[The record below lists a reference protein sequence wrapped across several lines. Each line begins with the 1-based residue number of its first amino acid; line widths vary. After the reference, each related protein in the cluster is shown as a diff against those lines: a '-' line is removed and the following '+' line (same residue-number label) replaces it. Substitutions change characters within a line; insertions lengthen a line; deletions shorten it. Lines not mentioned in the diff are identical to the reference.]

1 MTNIPRLN
9 RDNILFVFMDL
20 QEKLLM
26 KIPEVQRLLSRNEL
40 LIAAANVLGL
50 PYMLTSQYRK
60 GLGEIA
66 GSLRDKIKVPVLDK
80 TSFSCMGDETVAKE
94 VDKSGRRSLVI
105 SGVETHICVLQT
117 CLDLLAK
124 GFQVSVVADAVAART
139 ETDHELGLKRMESAG
154 AMLVTAEMVIY
165 ELLGRSDTDAFKK
178 ILPLIKQE

>member
-9 RDNILFVFMDL
+9 RDNILFVFIDL

-26 KIPEVQRLLSRNEL
+26 KIPDVQRLLSRNEL
-40 LIAAANVLGL
+40 LIGAANVLGL

-66 GSLRDKIKVPVLDK
+66 ETLRDKIKVPVLDK
-80 TSFSCMGDETVAKE
+80 TSFSCAADETIAKE
-94 VDKSGRRSLVI
+94 LEKTGRRSLVI

-124 GFQVSVVADAVAART
+124 GFQVSVVADAVGARA
-139 ETDHELGLKRMESAG
+139 EMDHELGLQRMESAG
-154 AMLVTAEMVIY
+154 ALPVTAEMVIY

-178 ILPLIKQE
+178 LLPLIKQE

>member
-9 RDNILFVFMDL
+9 RDNILFVFIDL

-26 KIPEVQRLLSRNEL
+26 KIPGVQGVLSRNEL

-80 TSFSCMGDETVAKE
+80 TSFSCIGDETILKE
-94 VDKSGRRSLVI
+94 LEKSGKRSVII

-117 CLDLLAK
+117 CLDLLGK
-124 GFQVSVVADAVAART
+124 GFQVSVVADAVGARNKS
-139 ETDHELGLKRMESAG
+139 DHELGLKRMESAG
-154 AMLVTAEMVIY
+154 ALPVTAEMVIY
-165 ELLGRSDTDAFKK
+165 ELLGRSDSDAFKK

>member
-9 RDNILFVFMDL
+9 RDNILFVFIDL

-26 KIPEVQRLLSRNEL
+26 KIPNVQRLMSRNEL

-80 TSFSCMGDETVAKE
+80 TSFSCAGDKNVAKE
-94 VDKSGRRSLVI
+94 LEKSGKRSLVI
-105 SGVETHICVLQT
+105 
-117 CLDLLAK
+117 
-124 GFQVSVVADAVAART
+124 
-139 ETDHELGLKRMESAG
+139 
-154 AMLVTAEMVIY
+154 
-165 ELLGRSDTDAFKK
+165 
-178 ILPLIKQE
+178 

>member
-9 RDNILFVFMDL
+9 RENSFFVFMVL

-26 KIPEVQRLLSRNEL
+26 KIPDVQQLLSRTEL
-40 LIAAANVLGL
+40 LMSAANVLGL
-50 PYMLTSQYRK
+50 PYILTSQYRK
-60 GLGEIA
+60 VLGEIA
-66 GSLRDKIKVPVLDK
+66 GTLRDKIKVPVLDK
-80 TSFSCMGDETVAKE
+80 TSFSCMGDETIAQE
-94 VDKSGRRSLVI
+94 LEKSGRRSLVV

-124 GFQVSVVADAVAART
+124 GFQVSVVADAVAARN

-154 AMLVTAEMVIY
+154 ALLVTAEMVIY
-165 ELLGRSDTDAFKK
+165 ELLGRSDSDAFKK

>member
-1 MTNIPRLN
+1 
-9 RDNILFVFMDL
+9 
-20 QEKLLM
+20 M
-26 KIPEVQRLLSRNEL
+26 KIPDVQRLLSRNEL

-80 TSFSCMGDETVAKE
+80 TSFSCMGNETVANE

-124 GFQVSVVADAVAART
+124 GFQVSIVADAVGARNA
-139 ETDHELGLKRMESAG
+139 TDHELGLKRMESAG
-154 AMLVTAEMVIY
+154 ALPVTAEMVIY
-165 ELLGRSDTDAFKK
+165 ELLGRSDSDAFKK
-178 ILPLIKQE
+178 ILPLIKQD